1 MEQSQRRNGEDTVS
15 HPEQLELRIDL
26 GPMPTAWCTDPTALS
41 LGLQSG
47 RDDIVRGT
55 ETADGVCF
63 DVVVGIKRGRSGA
76 PDFKGPLVHGRP
88 GDRFLYL
95 SWGKVTAQSDHEMFR
110 RLKLYLSPGSRKG
123 WSSRGVSWEQVNQG
137 SITTSV
143 SGQGPDG
150 TPHCGTARVL
160 WE

>member
-1 MEQSQRRNGEDTVS
+1 
-15 HPEQLELRIDL
+15 
-26 GPMPTAWCTDPTALS
+26 MPTACTDPATLS

-47 RDDIVRGT
+47 HDDIVRGT
-55 ETADGVCF
+55 ETADGVRF
-63 DVVVGIKRGRSGA
+63 DVVVGIKRGRDGA

-95 SWGKVTAQSDHEMFR
+95 SWGEVTAQSEHEMFR
-110 RLKLYLSPGSRKG
+110 RLKLYLSPVSRKG
-123 WSSRGVSWEQVNQG
+123 WSSAGVSWEQVEQG
-137 SITTSV
+137 SIRTSV
-143 SGQGPDG
+143 SGQGSDG

>member
-1 MEQSQRRNGEDTVS
+1 MS

-26 GPMPTAWCTDPTALS
+26 GPMPTACTDPATLS

-47 RDDIVRGT
+47 HDDIVRGT
-55 ETADGVCF
+55 ETADGVRF
-63 DVVVGIKRGRSGA
+63 DVVVGIKRGRDGA

-95 SWGKVTAQSDHEMFR
+95 SWGEVTAQSEHEMFR
-110 RLKLYLSPGSRKG
+110 RLKLYLSPVSRKG
-123 WSSRGVSWEQVNQG
+123 WSSAGVSWEQVEQG
-137 SITTSV
+137 SIRTSV
-143 SGQGPDG
+143 SGQGSDG